1 MELSMRRAVKLTIA
15 AGLVVFSFVAPRA
28 AQAQETAAEPVFTLD
43 EGLAKK
49 GKALFAARACSGCHT
64 IGKGRMAGPDLAHVN
79 DRHTQAWLKAWL
91 HDPPK
96 MIETDADAKA
106 LAAQYNNVKMPNM
119 KLSDDDIQA
128 LIHHIAKESLKVKK
142 SEK

>member
-1 MELSMRRAVKLTIA
+1 MRRVVKLTIA
-15 AGLVVFSFVAPRA
+15 AGFVVLSYAAPRA
-28 AQAQETAAEPVFTLD
+28 AQAQSADTPAVFTLD

-49 GKALFAARACSGCHT
+49 GKSLFAARACSGCHT

-79 DRHTQAWLKAWL
+79 DRHSQEWLKAWL
-91 HDPPK
+91 KDPPA
-96 MIETDADAKA
+96 MIEKDPDAKA
-106 LAAQYNNVKMPNM
+106 LAAQYNNMKMPNM
-119 KLSDDDIQA
+119 KLTDDEIQA

>member
-1 MELSMRRAVKLTIA
+1 MRSVVKLTIA
-15 AGLVVFSFVAPRA
+15 AAGLVAISFVAPRA
-28 AQAQETAAEPVFTLD
+28 AQAQEKAAEPAVFTLD

-49 GKALFAARACSGCHT
+49 GKGLWTARACSGCHT

-79 DRHTQAWLKAWL
+79 DRRTQEWLHNWLK
-91 HDPPK
+91 DPPK

-119 KLSDDDIQA
+119 KLTDDDIKA
-128 LIHHIAKESLKVKK
+128 LVHHIAKESQKVKK

>member
-1 MELSMRRAVKLTIA
+1 MRRAVHLTIA
-15 AGLVVFSFVAPRA
+15 AGFVALAFVAPRA
-28 AQAQETAAEPVFTLD
+28 AEAQSADTPALFTLD
-43 EGLAKK
+43 EGWAKT
-49 GKALFAARACSGCHT
+49 GKSLWTARACSGCHT

-79 DRHTQAWLKAWL
+79 DRRTQAWLKAWL
-91 HDPPK
+91 KDPPK

-119 KLSDDDIQA
+119 KLTDDDVQA
-128 LIHHIAKESLKVKK
+128 LIQHIAKESQKVKK

>member
-1 MELSMRRAVKLTIA
+1 MRRAVHLTIA
-15 AGLVVFSFVAPRA
+15 AGFVALAFVAPRA
-28 AQAQETAAEPVFTLD
+28 AEAQSAETPAVFTLD

-49 GKALFAARACSGCHT
+49 GKSLWTARACSGCHT

-79 DRHTQAWLKAWL
+79 DRRTQAWLKAWL
-91 HDPPK
+91 KDPPK

-119 KLSDDDIQA
+119 KLTDDDIQA
-128 LIHHIAKESLKVKK
+128 LIHHIAKESQKVKK

>member
-1 MELSMRRAVKLTIA
+1 MRRVFKLTIA
-15 AGLVVFSFVAPRA
+15 AGFAALSFVAPRA
-28 AQAQETAAEPVFTLD
+28 AQAQDKAADTPAVFTLD

-79 DRHTQAWLKAWL
+79 DRHSQEWLKAWL
-91 HDPPK
+91 KDPPK
-96 MIETDADAKA
+96 MIETDPDAQA
-106 LAAQYNNVKMPNM
+106 LVKQYNNVKMPNM
-119 KLSDDDIQA
+119 KLTDDEVVA